1 METLGCHQRGPRP
14 AEEAV
19 GGEVRP
25 GPPPGYLYGHPA
37 EVRPMRSI
45 PMVARYAEESA
56 KDAKVK
62 GVGMKALGL
71 DG

>member
-1 METLGCHQRGPRP
+1 
-14 AEEAV
+14 
-19 GGEVRP
+19 VRP